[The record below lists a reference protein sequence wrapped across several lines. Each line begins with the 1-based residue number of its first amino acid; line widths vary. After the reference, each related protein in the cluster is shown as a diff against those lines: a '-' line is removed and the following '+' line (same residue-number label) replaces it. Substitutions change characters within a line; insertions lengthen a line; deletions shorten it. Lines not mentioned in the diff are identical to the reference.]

1 MYSNSRWNFIVLVL
15 DASFYFAA
23 IAVMDTVAVLPVF
36 LRTLTQ
42 STLIIGLLLALYRAG
57 LLLPQ
62 LPVASYLAHR
72 PRKKPLFITAAVLG
86 RLPIALLA
94 LFIYLFAA
102 SQAGLL
108 LWLLIAC
115 YTVFFFS
122 SGFTNVPWQDII
134 AKAIPPTMRG
144 KLLGAIQVCGGLFA
158 LGAGE
163 IVRRVL
169 GNEAIPYPQN
179 YAWLFLLFF
188 VGLVISIG
196 FIASIKEPIRPVQ
209 EEPQGV
215 RALLSQIPRALREI
229 PAYRRMIIVQ
239 LLLGIGFMAQ
249 PFYIGHAQI
258 TLHVPAWFSGVFVWA
273 ATIGAIV
280 GSLAWG
286 LLSDHYGSARVI
298 RGVSWVVFLAPVTAI
313 IVPYLA
319 LPTPACYYAYALVFA
334 LDKAAVNG
342 IWLGFI
348 NYVLELVPEKER
360 PCFIGMTAVLTIP
373 MIIMPFLGGVLLNFV
388 PYAVVF
394 ALTASGGLLGWFW
407 ARHLPEPRCQEKP
420 AHQA

>member
-1 MYSNSRWNFIVLVL
+1 MYPNSRWNFIVLTL
-15 DASFYFAA
+15 DASFFFAA
-23 IAVMDTVAVLPVF
+23 VAIMDTVAVLPIF
-36 LRTLTQ
+36 LRPLTQ
-42 STLIIGLLLALYRAG
+42 STLVIGLLLTLYRAG

-62 LPVASYLAHR
+62 LPVASYLSHR
-72 PRKKPLFITAAVLG
+72 PRKKPLFVAAAVLG

-94 LFIYLFAA
+94 LFVYLFAVPR
-102 SQAGLL
+102 AGLL

-122 SGFTNVPWQDII
+122 GGFTNVPWQDII
-134 AKAIPPTMRG
+134 AKSIPPTMRG

-169 GNEAIPYPQN
+169 GDKTIPYPQN
-179 YAWLFLLFF
+179 YTWLFLLFF
-188 VGLVISIG
+188 VGLVISVG
-196 FIASIKEPIRPVQ
+196 FIASIREPIRPVQ

-215 RALLSQIPRALREI
+215 GALLNQIPRALREI

-258 TLHVPAWFSGVFVWA
+258 TLQVPPWFSGVFVWA
-273 ATIGAIV
+273 ATLGAIV
-280 GSLAWG
+280 GSVVWG
-286 LLSDHYGSARVI
+286 LLSDRCGSARVI

-313 IVPYLA
+313 IVPYLR
-319 LPTPACYYAYALVFA
+319 LPAPTSYYAYALVFA
-334 LDKAAVNG
+334 LDKAVVNG

-360 PCFIGMTAVLTIP
+360 PCFIGMTAVLTVP
-373 MIIMPFLGGVLLNFV
+373 MIIMPLLGGVLLNFV
-388 PYAVVF
+388 PYEVVF

-407 ARHLPEPRCQEKP
+407 ARHLAEPRWQK
-420 AHQA
+420 ALAD